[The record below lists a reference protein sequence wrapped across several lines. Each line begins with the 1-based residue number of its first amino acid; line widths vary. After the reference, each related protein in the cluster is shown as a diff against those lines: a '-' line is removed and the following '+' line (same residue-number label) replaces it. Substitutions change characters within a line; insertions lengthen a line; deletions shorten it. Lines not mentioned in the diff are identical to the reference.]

1 VFTIGDKVVFVDK
14 RYKDVALV
22 VSATQGERIAVQRKD
37 AHGRTWTAYAHNS
50 ELKKWSGE

>member
-1 VFTIGDKVVFVDK
+1 MFTIGDKVVFVDK

-50 ELKKWSGE
+50 ELKEVRE